1 MLVINSNFLGHLG
14 DQIIGLLCLSSAVGR
29 LMNLHTLN
37 IHRKHA
43 VGLLMAIL
51 FSTILVVKADSV
63 LQAVGLERAPV
74 VPVRQPDA
82 PPCLTQTAPAEPG
95 PLGQPDAPPCLTQTA
110 PAEPGPLEQPDAPP
124 CLTQTAPGPLG
135 QPDETPAPSLTAVR
149 TLTEQRQLFCLF
161 GFDKATFKGAIL

>member
-43 VGLLMAIL
+43 VGLLMAML
-51 FSTILVVKADSV
+51 FSTIFVVKADSV

-74 VPVRQPDA
+74 VPVRQRDA

-110 PAEPGPLEQPDAPP
+110 PAEPGPL
-124 CLTQTAPGPLG
+124 G
-135 QPDETPAPSLTAVR
+135 QPDETPAPSLTAVW
-149 TLTEQRQLFCLF
+149 TLTEQRHIGSGTQKRSLCLF
-161 GFDKATFKGAIL
+161 YSSVMV

>member
-43 VGLLMAIL
+43 VGLLMAML
-51 FSTILVVKADSV
+51 FSTIFVVKADSV

-74 VPVRQPDA
+74 VPVRQRDA

-95 PLGQPDAPPCLTQTA
+95 PLGQRDAHPCLTQMA
-110 PAEPGPLEQPDAPP
+110 PAEPGPL
-124 CLTQTAPGPLG
+124 G
-135 QPDETPAPSLTAVR
+135 QRDETPAPSLTAVR
-149 TLTEQRQLFCLF
+149 TLTEQRHIGSGTQKRSLCLF
-161 GFDKATFKGAIL
+161 YSSVIVLFIWLWLSNF